1 MKPYE
6 TMDIVIITPQ
16 KKLGNKNI
24 EKTYEVLK
32 ESIGNYYLK
41 SKMTTWNVIISTSL
55 RSSIHG
61 NRLENRGPR
70 LVRGHTQIAGAIGA
84 KVTTASRGFK
94 GAIRS

>member
-6 TMDIVIITPQ
+6 TMDIVIITPP

-41 SKMTTWNVIISTSL
+41 LKMTT
-55 RSSIHG
+55 
-61 NRLENRGPR
+61 
-70 LVRGHTQIAGAIGA
+70 
-84 KVTTASRGFK
+84 
-94 GAIRS
+94 